1 MSHHVFSRAAAA
13 AAALALVGCGS
24 SGDSAA
30 STSGGSSG
38 TSATGSS
45 STAGSSSTGGT
56 PPSSTPAAASSCVK
70 KVRSAMTPTQR
81 AGQLVM
87 AALEPG
93 PADGLD
99 RYVSEQGLGGMLY
112 LGGWE
117 GADTVTATSRHM
129 QQVAPTVDGT
139 KVGTLVAAD
148 QEGGEVQQLSGSGF
162 TDIPSG
168 LEQSRLPQLRSSAKT
183 WGSELADAG
192 VNINLAPV
200 ADTVPADIGT
210 DNEPIGKWDRQYG
223 STPRTVGKG
232 ASSFARGM
240 IDAGVEPTV
249 KHFPGI
255 GRIKGNTDLT
265 DENISDRRMTRGDT
279 HLHPFAKTIDAG
291 AKIVMVG
298 SAHYPKID
306 GDTPAVFSRTIVTG
320 MLRGDLGFDRVVVT
334 DDVGAAKSVAA
345 TPVGQ
350 RATKF
355 VAAGGDIVLTAEPGQ
370 VPTMVEALQ
379 AKGAKHPAF
388 AKKLNASVTR
398 VLTLKEDMGLL
409 RCG

>member
-117 GADTVTATSRHM
+117 GADPVRATRL
-129 QQVAPTVDGT
+129 P
-139 KVGTLVAAD
+139 AA
-148 QEGGEVQQLSGSGF
+148 GC
-162 TDIPSG
+162 TDIPPG
-168 LEQSRLPQLRSSAKT
+168 LGQSRLPRRRSPAKT
-183 WGSELADAG
+183 WGSEPADAG
-192 VNINLAPV
+192 VNSNLAPA

-298 SAHYPKID
+298 SARYPKID

>member
-1 MSHHVFSRAAAA
+1 MSHHVLSRAAAA

-38 TSATGSS
+38 GSATGGSGTTGSS
-45 STAGSSSTGGT
+45 STEGP
-56 PPSSTPAAASSCVK
+56 PPSSTPAVSSCVK
-70 KVRSAMTPTQR
+70 KVRGAMTPTQR

-99 RYVSEQGLGGMLY
+99 QYVSEQGLGGMLY

-117 GADTVTATSRHM
+117 GADTVAATSKHM
-129 QQVAPTVDGT
+129 QQVAPTVGGT
-139 KVGTLVAAD
+139 TVGTLVAAD
-148 QEGGEVQQLSGSGF
+148 QEGGQVQQLSGPGF
-162 TDIPSG
+162 SDMPSG

-183 WGSELADAG
+183 WGSELEDAG

-200 ADTVPADIGT
+200 ADTVPADVGT

-223 STPRTVGKG
+223 STPRTVGEG
-232 ASSFARGM
+232 ASSFAKGM
-240 IDAGVEPTV
+240 IDAGVEPTA

-255 GRIKGNTDLT
+255 GRIRGNTDLT
-265 DENISDRRMTRGDT
+265 DENISDREMTRDDAY
-279 HLHPFAKTIDAG
+279 LHPFAKTIDAG

-298 SAHYPKID
+298 SARYPKID

-320 MLRGDLGFDRVVVT
+320 MLREDMGFDRVVVT

-355 VAAGGDIVLTAEPGQ
+355 VGAGGDIVLTAEPGQ

>member
-30 STSGGSSG
+30 STTGGSSG
-38 TSATGSS
+38 GST
-45 STAGSSSTGGT
+45 TAGSSSSRGT
-56 PPSSTPAAASSCVK
+56 SPSSTPVVSSCVK
-70 KVRSAMTPTQR
+70 KVRGAMTPTQR

-99 RYVSEQGLGGMLY
+99 QYVSEQGLGGMLY

-117 GADTVTATSRHM
+117 GADTVAATSKHM
-129 QQVAPTVDGT
+129 QQVAPTVAGT

-148 QEGGEVQQLSGSGF
+148 QEGGQVQQLTGPGF
-162 TDIPSG
+162 SDIPSG

-200 ADTVPADIGT
+200 ADTVPADIGS

-223 STPRTVGKG
+223 STPRVVGEK
-232 ASSFARGM
+232 ASKFAQGM
-240 IDAGVEPTV
+240 RDAGVEPTV

-265 DENISDRRMTRGDT
+265 DENISDREMTRDDP

-291 AKIVMVG
+291 ARIVMVG
-298 SAHYPKID
+298 SARYPKID
-306 GDTPAVFSRTIVTG
+306 GDTPAIFSRTIVTG
-320 MLRGDLGFDRVVVT
+320 MLREDMGFDRVVVT
-334 DDVGAAKSVAA
+334 DVGAAKSVAA
-345 TPVGQ
+345 TPVGK

-355 VAAGGDIVLTAEPGQ
+355 VAAGGDIVLTAVPGQ

-379 AKGAKHPAF
+379 AKGAKNPAF